1 MPALHRRAHR
11 RYHATTIPVTPAAGL
26 VTGAPRSTDW
36 HNDAACREVGLEMFF
51 DMDQLSAQAA
61 QAKAICADC
70 PVRAQCLEWALS
82 FDYIDDEYGIFGGT
96 GPAERRRLRRQR
108 RQEVAA

>member
-1 MPALHRRAHR
+1 MPAVHRRAR
-11 RYHATTIPVTPAAGL
+11 RGFYGTRVPVTPASGL
-26 VTGAPRSTDW
+26 VAITPRSTDW
-36 HNDAACREVGLEMFF
+36 HDDAACREVGVEMFF
-51 DMDQLSAQAA
+51 DVVPHSRQAA
-61 QAKAICADC
+61 QAKAICTSC

-96 GPAERRRLRRQR
+96 GPGERRLLRRS